1 MSIAEKDE
9 LKREWGKKESCR
21 QQIQTSLGG
30 VLKNGQYLEEESRFR
45 EYLLNIYVVPS
56 VVIGFSSVSI
66 LTTVYKLVF
75 AILLYGGEN
84 TISASDTSSI
94 RQNLFVRTN

>member
-1 MSIAEKDE
+1 MENRKQRQKHLRAENRMGNAEEINFVICKKFW
-9 LKREWGKKESCR
+9 LFLFRE
-21 QQIQTSLGG
+21 
-30 VLKNGQYLEEESRFR
+30 NRFR

-66 LTTVYKLVF
+66 LTTFYKLVF